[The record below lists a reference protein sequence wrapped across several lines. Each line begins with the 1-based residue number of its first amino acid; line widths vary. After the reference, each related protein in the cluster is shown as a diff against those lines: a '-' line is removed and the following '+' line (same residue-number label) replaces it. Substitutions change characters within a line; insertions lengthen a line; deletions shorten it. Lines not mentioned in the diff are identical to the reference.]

1 MTMLLRFVSRQH
13 CNPVLFLLSY
23 SLYDSVKPK
32 LAMQSPPNI
41 PPETVEESEQ
51 VNLLLEMLGD
61 SVNRAEALRVYRKH
75 KGNMERAAD
84 AILSGDRGEDYNW
97 EETPAS
103 APPGYSQ
110 AIQQQI
116 RPQPLKPSNTV
127 IDLTGSDDELQRAM
141 ALSLETETQFGPSN
155 RTPDVNWAMVPT
167 NVCA

>member
-1 MTMLLRFVSRQH
+1 MLLRFVSRQH